1 MLDFKERIKGI
12 NTKAIFLHCPK
23 TGGTYVCQHESK
35 NKPVLSNLHNWGHS
49 TVTSNKRELNPFYL
63 HKDDGMNPIF
73 LESEIR
79 GKPVISIVR
88 NHYDW
93 LVSYFYHS
101 GGSKSNKY
109 YNSEHYDAENSAKG
123 FEYLV
128 KTICDRETL
137 WPNNKFIFRQI
148 FSSNSNMVVDF
159 IARNHTLDAD
169 LLEISKILGLR
180 YSRKSKERVGR
191 PNNISYQKYFSDELV
206 SLVEDTWKEEL
217 SLYGFAF
224 EEFETNSPLVGR
236 GLIAKD
242 IKENIKYC
250 GSRLIYPI

>member
-1 MLDFKERIKGI
+1 MSARIKEQTCI
-12 NTKAIFLHCPK
+12 IELTQL
-23 TGGTYVCQHESK
+23 
-35 NKPVLSNLHNWGHS
+35 GHS

-109 YNSEHYDAENSAKG
+109 YNSEHYDAENAAKG

-159 IARNHTLDAD
+159 IARTHTLDAD
-169 LLEISKILGLR
+169 LLEISKILGLG

-191 PNNISYQKYFSDELV
+191 PNNMSYQKYFSDELV
-206 SLVEDTWKEEL
+206 SLVEDMWKEEL

-236 GLIAKD
+236 GLISKD
-242 IKENIKYC
+242 IKVNTKYC